1 MGFKKGSDMI
11 QLRFLKKKK
20 KNLSGCFGGILEVE
34 RLKKNSRK
42 TNTLIKKKRQIYE
55 KRFFTKEDT

>member
-11 QLRFLKKKK
+11 QLRFLKKK

-42 TNTLIKKKRQIYE
+42 TNTLIKKRGKRYE

>member
-20 KNLSGCFGGILEVE
+20 KSFWMLWGDIGGWEV
-34 RLKKNSRK
+34 KKEFQKNK
-42 TNTLIKKKRQIYE
+42 YLN
-55 KRFFTKEDT
+55 